1 MKENQTIIIS
11 GPTAIGKTS
20 VAVELCKQ
28 INGSIISADSR
39 QVYKYLDIGTNKDG
53 VLKNDIRYIGNIEQ
67 YLTDII
73 EPNKKFDV
81 KSFEIFA
88 EQYEKQL
95 LSENKS
101 PVIVGGTGLYIK
113 AFLYGLDDLPYADEN
128 LRKEIETV
136 IEKKG
141 LDFIYKELLKAD
153 EIRTKKNKG
162 NRQRLIRA
170 YEVYKLTGKTMS
182 QLLNVKYKKE
192 KIFKHFVLLEDR
204 DKIYNKINERC
215 KKMLSC
221 GMIEETQKVLK
232 MGYDKTSYGLTG
244 IGYRQIVEYLDGKIT
259 KEQMIESFSK
269 DTRQYAKRQITWFKN
284 QPDITIIDVSNKNI
298 SLIADEIFRYINS

>member
-1 MKENQTIIIS
+1 
-11 GPTAIGKTS
+11 
-20 VAVELCKQ
+20 
-28 INGSIISADSR
+28 
-39 QVYKYLDIGTNKDG
+39 
-53 VLKNDIRYIGNIEQ
+53 
-67 YLTDII
+67 
-73 EPNKKFDV
+73 
-81 KSFEIFA
+81 
-88 EQYEKQL
+88 
-95 LSENKS
+95 
-101 PVIVGGTGLYIK
+101 
-113 AFLYGLDDLPYADEN
+113 
-128 LRKEIETV
+128 
-136 IEKKG
+136 
-141 LDFIYKELLKAD
+141 
-153 EIRTKKNKG
+153 
-162 NRQRLIRA
+162 
-170 YEVYKLTGKTMS
+170 
-182 QLLNVKYKKE
+182 
-192 KIFKHFVLLEDR
+192 LLEDR